1 MSAAL
6 IAFVTTFALV
16 MAVELP
22 DKTFVATLVLT
33 TRFRPKAVLSG
44 VSAAFAVQALIA
56 VGFGS
61 VLTFLPDQLVSV
73 IVGMLFG
80 AGAAMLLREGFRTGD
95 DDSHDSHDAARGG
108 AGEVSFR
115 RAALTSFCVLFA
127 AEWGDASQL
136 ATAGLVA
143 RSAQPLAVGLG
154 SFAALVTV
162 AGLAVLLGRKIRT
175 KLRPR
180 LLQRIAGFIFAA
192 FSLIAFGTAI
202 FG

>member
-6 IAFVTTFALV
+6 IAFATTFALV
-16 MAVELP
+16 AAVELP

-33 TRFRPKAVLSG
+33 TRFRPKAVFAG

-61 VLTFLPDQLVSV
+61 VLTFLPETLVSV
-73 IVGMLFG
+73 AVGVMFG
-80 AGAAMLLREGFRTGD
+80 LGAAMLLREGFRAVPSEEDATQ
-95 DDSHDSHDAARGG
+95 DAARGG
-108 AGEVSFR
+108 TPVSFV
-115 RAALTSFCVLFA
+115 RAALTSFGVLFA

-162 AGLAVLLGRKIRT
+162 AGIAVLLGRKIRSR
-175 KLRPR
+175 LRPR
-180 LLQRIAGFIFAA
+180 LLQRIAGFVFAG
-192 FSLIAFGTAI
+192 FSLVALGSAVV
-202 FG
+202 G

>member
-16 MAVELP
+16 LAVELP
-22 DKTFVATLVLT
+22 DKTFVASLVLT
-33 TRFRPKAVLSG
+33 TRFPWKAVLAG
-44 VSAAFAVQALIA
+44 VSAAFAVQTLIA

-61 VLTFLPDQLVSV
+61 VLTFLPDRLVSV
-73 IVGMLFG
+73 IVGVMFG
-80 AGAAMLLREGFRTGD
+80 VGSAMLLREGFRTGD
-95 DDSHDSHDAARGG
+95 DGSHDASRGG
-108 AGEVSFR
+108 ASPVSFR
-115 RAALTSFCVLFA
+115 RAALTSFGVLFA

-143 RSAQPLAVGLG
+143 RSAQPLAVGLA
-154 SFAALVTV
+154 SLAALVTV
-162 AGLAVLLGRKIRT
+162 AGLAVLLGRKLRT

-180 LLQRIAGFIFAA
+180 LLQRIAGVVFAG

-202 FG
+202 LG

>member
-6 IAFVTTFALV
+6 IAFVTAFALV

-33 TRFRPKAVLSG
+33 TRFPGKAVLVG
-44 VSAAFAVQALIA
+44 VTAAFAVQALIA

-73 IVGMLFG
+73 VVGVLFG
-80 AGAAMLLREGFRTGD
+80 VGAAMLLREGYRPAD
-95 DDSHDSHDAARGG
+95 DGSHDAARSS
-108 AGEVSFR
+108 ATPVTFR
-115 RAALTSFCVLFA
+115 RAALTSFGVLFA

-143 RSAQPLAVGLG
+143 RSAQPVAVGLG
-154 SFAALVTV
+154 SFAALVAV

-180 LLQRIAGFIFAA
+180 LLQRIAGFVFAGL
-192 FSLIAFGTAI
+192 SVLAFGSALL
-202 FG
+202 G

>member
-33 TRFRPKAVLSG
+33 TRFPAKAVLAG
-44 VSAAFAVQALIA
+44 VSGAFAVQALIA

-73 IVGMLFG
+73 VVGVLFG
-80 AGAAMLLREGFRTGD
+80 VGSAMLLREGFRSGD
-95 DDSHDSHDAARGG
+95 DDSHDASRGG
-108 AGEVSFR
+108 AAPVAFR
-115 RAALTSFCVLFA
+115 RAALTSFGVLFA

-180 LLQRIAGFIFAA
+180 LLQRIAGFVFAG
-192 FSLIAFGTAI
+192 FSVIAFGSAVL
-202 FG
+202 G

>member
-73 IVGMLFG
+73 IVGVLFG

-95 DDSHDSHDAARGG
+95 DDSHDAARGG

-115 RAALTSFCVLFA
+115 RAALTSFGVLFA

-180 LLQRIAGFIFAA
+180 LLQRIAGFVFAA

>member
-6 IAFVTTFALV
+6 IAFVTAFALV

-33 TRFRPKAVLSG
+33 TRFPAKAVLAG
-44 VSAAFAVQALIA
+44 VAGAFAVQALIA

-73 IVGMLFG
+73 VVGVLFG
-80 AGAAMLLREGFRTGD
+80 VGAAMLLREGFRTGD
-95 DDSHDSHDAARGG
+95 DDSHDASRGG
-108 AGEVSFR
+108 AAPVTFR
-115 RAALTSFCVLFA
+115 RAALTSFGVLFA

-162 AGLAVLLGRKIRT
+162 AALAVLLGRKIRT

-180 LLQRIAGFIFAA
+180 LLQRIAGFVFAGLA
-192 FSLIAFGTAI
+192 VLAFGSAVL
-202 FG
+202 G

>member
-6 IAFVTTFALV
+6 VAFVTTFALV
-16 MAVELP
+16 LAVELP

-33 TRFRPKAVLSG
+33 TRFVPKAVLAG
-44 VSAAFAVQALIA
+44 VSAAFAVQTVIA

-61 VLTFLPDQLVSV
+61 VLTFLPDRLVSV
-73 IVGMLFG
+73 IVGVLFG
-80 AGAAMLLREGFRTGD
+80 VGSVMLLREGFRTGD
-95 DDSHDSHDAARGG
+95 DDSHDAARGG
-108 AGEVSFR
+108 AAPASFL
-115 RAALTSFCVLFA
+115 RASLTSFGVLFA

-154 SFAALVTV
+154 SLAALVTV
-162 AGLAVLLGRKIRT
+162 AGLAVLLGRKLRT

-180 LLQRIAGFIFAA
+180 LLQRVAGVVFAGF
-192 FSLIAFGTAI
+192 SLVAFGTALL
-202 FG
+202 G

>member
-6 IAFVTTFALV
+6 IAFVTAFALV

-33 TRFRPKAVLSG
+33 TRFPAKAVLTG
-44 VSAAFAVQALIA
+44 VAGAFAVQALIA

-73 IVGMLFG
+73 VVGVLFG
-80 AGAAMLLREGFRTGD
+80 VGAAMLLREGFRSGD
-95 DDSHDSHDAARGG
+95 DDSHDASRGG
-108 AGEVSFR
+108 AAPATFR
-115 RAALTSFCVLFA
+115 RAALTSFGVLFA

-180 LLQRIAGFIFAA
+180 LLQRIAGFVFAGLA
-192 FSLIAFGTAI
+192 VLAFGSALL
-202 FG
+202 G